1 MTSAINPTIFSDAAR
16 LIEQADA
23 LLICAGA
30 GMGFDSTLPDFR
42 DNNEFWEAYSV
53 LKKENLIF
61 SDLADPEV
69 FDKNSPRA
77 WGFYDYQC
85 KLYSQTTPHDGYQI
99 LKRWSLLKNNPSFIY
114 TSNVDG
120 HFQKA
125 GFKEDQIFECNGS
138 INFLQC
144 SRQFG
149 PPCLKI
155 WPAEESLNLKSLS
168 INTENLVAQSQL
180 PLCPCCQAVARPNTL
195 MFNDYWCLSE
205 RVDAQEVRFQQWKG
219 SLDASASRLKQKI
232 LVIEIGAGTVIPTV
246 RHLAESMNT
255 DIIRINPKESQ
266 GAGNVLSIPKG
277 GLEALQ
283 EIDKVYPRVLNN
295 LK

>member
-42 DNNEFWEAYSV
+42 DSNEFWEAYPV
-53 LKKENLIF
+53 LKKENLTF

-77 WGFYDYQC
+77 WGFYDYQY
-85 KLYSQTTPHDGYQI
+85 KLFNQTTPHDGYQI
-99 LKRWSLLKNNPSFIY
+99 LKRWSSSKDNPSFIY

-125 GFKEDQIFECNGS
+125 GFKEEQILECNGS

-149 PPCLKI
+149 PPCIKI
-155 WPAEESLNLKSLS
+155 WPAEESLSLKSLS
-168 INTENLVAQSQL
+168 IDTEKLVAQPQL
-180 PLCPCCQAVARPNTL
+180 PLCPCCYAVARPNTL
-195 MFNDYWCLSE
+195 MLNDYWCLSE
-205 RVDAQEVRFQQWKG
+205 RVDAQEVRFKQWKDN
-219 SLDASASRLKQKI
+219 LDASSSRLKQKI
-232 LVIEIGAGTVIPTV
+232 LVIEIGVGTEIPTV

-266 GAGNVLSIPKG
+266 GAGNVLSIPAG
-277 GLEALQ
+277 GLEILQ
-283 EIDKVYPRVLNN
+283 EIDNVIRGL
-295 LK
+295 

>member
-42 DNNEFWEAYSV
+42 DSNEFWEAYPV
-53 LKKENLIF
+53 LKKENLTF

-77 WGFYDYQC
+77 WGFYDYQY
-85 KLYSQTTPHDGYQI
+85 KLFSQRTPHDGYQI
-99 LKRWSLLKNNPSFIY
+99 LKRWSSLKNNPSFIY

-125 GFKEDQIFECNGS
+125 GFNEEQIFECNGS

-149 PPCLKI
+149 PPCRKI
-155 WPAEESLNLKSLS
+155 WPAEESSNLKFLN
-168 INTENLVAQSQL
+168 IDTEKLVAQPQL
-180 PLCPCCQAVARPNTL
+180 PLCPCCHAVARPNTL

-205 RVDAQEVRFQQWKG
+205 RVDAQEVRFQQWKD
-219 SLDASASRLKQKI
+219 SLDTSASRLKQKI
-232 LVIEIGAGTVIPTV
+232 LVIEIGAGTEIPTV

-266 GAGNVLSIPKG
+266 GAGNVLSISDG

-283 EIDKVYPRVLNN
+283 KIDNVIRGL
-295 LK
+295 

>member
-1 MTSAINPTIFSDAAR
+1 MTSTINPTVFLDAAR
-16 LIEQADA
+16 LVEQADA
-23 LLICAGA
+23 LIICAGA

-42 DNNEFWEAYSV
+42 NSTEFWEAYPM
-53 LKKENLIF
+53 LRKENLTF
-61 SDLADPEV
+61 PDLADPEV
-69 FDKNSPRA
+69 FEKNSPRA
-77 WGFYDYQC
+77 WGFYDYQY
-85 KLYSQTTPHDGYQI
+85 KLYNQTTPHDGYQI
-99 LKRWSLLKNNPSFIY
+99 LKRWCSLKNNSSFIY

-120 HFQKA
+120 HFLKA

-155 WPAEESLNLKSLS
+155 WPAEESLNLKFLS
-168 INTENLVAQSQL
+168 IDTEKLVAQSQL
-180 PLCPCCQAVARPNTL
+180 PLCPCCHAVARPNTL
-195 MFNDYWCLSE
+195 MLNDYWCLSE
-205 RVDAQEVRFQQWKG
+205 RVDAQEVRFQQWKD
-219 SLDASASRLKQKI
+219 SLDASASSLKQKI
-232 LVIEIGAGTVIPTV
+232 LVIEIGAGTEIPTV

-266 GAGNVLSIPKG
+266 GAGNVLSIPDG

-283 EIDKVYPRVLNN
+283 KIDNVIRGI
-295 LK
+295 

>member
-1 MTSAINPTIFSDAAR
+1 MTSTINPTVFLDAAR
-16 LIEQADA
+16 HIEQADA

-42 DNNEFWEAYSV
+42 DSNEFWEAYPV
-53 LKKENLIF
+53 LKKENLTF

-77 WGFYDYQC
+77 WGFYDYQY
-85 KLYSQTTPHDGYQI
+85 KLFSQTTPHDGYQI
-99 LKRWSLLKNNPSFIY
+99 LKRWSSLKNNPSFIY

-125 GFKEDQIFECNGS
+125 GFNEEQIFECNGS

-149 PPCLKI
+149 PPCRKI
-155 WPAEESLNLKSLS
+155 WPAEESSNLKSLR
-168 INTENLVAQSQL
+168 IDTEKLVAQPQL
-180 PLCPCCQAVARPNTL
+180 PLCPCCHAVARPNTL

-205 RVDAQEVRFQQWKG
+205 RVDVQEMRFQQWKDD
-219 SLDASASRLKQKI
+219 LDTSASRLKQKI
-232 LVIEIGAGTVIPTV
+232 LVIEIGAGTEIPTV

-255 DIIRINPKESQ
+255 DIIRINPKETQ
-266 GAGNVLSIPKG
+266 GTGNVLSVPAG

-283 EIDKVYPRVLNN
+283 KIENVIRGL
-295 LK
+295 